1 MKKRVFVFIFLT
13 VISFI
18 FIFSQTKENK
28 CKRVYLIYMN
38 GSDLESDFASA
49 SIDIKEI
56 VSAKTGE
63 DFKIYVYTGGSEKW
77 HTECINPKYNEVF
90 EVKENSLKKIKSF
103 DSANMD
109 KADTL
114 SDFVDYVYTLEGESQ
129 YNIILWNHGGNALSG
144 SGKDENHSSD
154 SLITNELELAFKK
167 IYDKNGICFGFI
179 AFDACLMANLE
190 TIYAVG
196 NYADYIVA
204 SEESMPACG
213 FDYKSFFK
221 NERYALNSHD
231 EAKLLAK
238 LYFKSTHDEYS
249 FDYLSISVIDCN
261 KAKDVF
267 VKFDNAVENAK
278 IGTEHIIL
286 FGGKSK
292 EEGYSDMADLLSIF
306 ENQSSEE
313 VQELID
319 SVNNAVVYCK
329 NGVGNFGSCG
339 ISVYYPYY
347 VKEENKLNLYSR
359 NAFCEKYVEVLVE
372 STNDK
377 SKVKQSSA
385 HLNVDGNV
393 YECAC
398 CSKALLNEYY
408 SVCIGS
414 YNGYSV
420 CYRIKK
426 NYITEEVKVDS
437 VILKEEDSIYQTEQK
452 YFSYDKIEL
461 VLP

>member
-18 FIFSQTKENK
+18 FIISQTNDTKG
-28 CKRVYLIYMN
+28 KRVYLIYMN
-38 GSDLESDFASA
+38 GSDLESNFASA
-49 SIDIKEI
+49 SLDIKEI
-56 VSAKTGE
+56 LSAKTDE
-63 DFKIYVYTGGSEKW
+63 NLKIYIYTGGTNRW
-77 HTECINPKYNEVF
+77 HTECINPKYNEIF

-103 DSANMD
+103 DRANMG

-114 SDFVDYVYTLEGESQ
+114 SDFVDYVYALEGESQ

-144 SGKDENHSSD
+144 FGKDENHSSD
-154 SLITNELELAFKK
+154 SLITNELGYAFKK
-167 IYDKNGICFGFI
+167 IYDENGIRFGFI

-204 SEESMPACG
+204 SEESMPVCG
-213 FDYKSFFK
+213 FDYKGFFK
-221 NERYALNSHD
+221 NEKYAENSHD

-238 LYFKSTHDEYS
+238 LYFKSAYDEYS
-249 FDYLSISVIDCN
+249 FDYLNISVIDCN
-261 KAKDVF
+261 KAKDIF
-267 VKFDNAVENAK
+267 VKFDNAIENAK

-286 FGGKSK
+286 FGGKTK

-306 ENQSSEE
+306 ENESSKE

-329 NGVGNFGSCG
+329 NGEGNFGACG

-347 VKEENKLNLYSR
+347 VKDENKLDLYSR
-359 NAFCEKYVEVLVE
+359 NAFSQKYAKVL
-372 STNDK
+372 SSSFADAK
-377 SKVKQSSA
+377 KVTQSVVR
-385 HLNVDGNV
+385 LNIDGGL
-393 YECAC
+393 YECIC
-398 CSKALLNEYY
+398 CSKTLLNEYY
-408 SVCIGS
+408 SVCIGV
-414 YNGYSV
+414 YKNYSI

-426 NYITEEVKVDS
+426 NHITEEVKIDS
-437 VILKEEDSIYQTEQK
+437 VFLKGEDSLYQTEQK
-452 YFSYDKIEL
+452 YFDCGEIE
-461 VLP
+461 PTSP